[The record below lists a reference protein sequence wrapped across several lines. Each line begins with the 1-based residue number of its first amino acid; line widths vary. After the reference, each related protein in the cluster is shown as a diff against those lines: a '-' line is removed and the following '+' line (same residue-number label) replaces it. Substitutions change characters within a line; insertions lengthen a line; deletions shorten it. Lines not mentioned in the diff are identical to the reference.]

1 MKALPTPKPAARAAM
16 ALAVFLSLLV
26 APAAHA
32 ADCAGS
38 LAVSCEPSFFFGCTS
53 DCDNSPNADGG
64 TVYVLPFTPGCTWA
78 ATPTVSWIHIGTID
92 TGSSPQSFTYTTDA
106 NTGSTP
112 RTGQIAVSGKSFT
125 VRQGGTSTLASG
137 HVTTSGGSPVS
148 GVLIDFTD
156 GTPDVTTDSNGFW
169 QQTGFATCN
178 FTWAYPSKSGFTFSP
193 FRRSVS
199 SGQTDRDFTAI
210 PQ

>member
-1 MKALPTPKPAARAAM
+1 MKTHPTPKHAVRAAL
-16 ALAVFLSLLV
+16 ALAAFLSLLA
-26 APAAHA
+26 APAVYAD
-32 ADCAGS
+32 DCAGN

-53 DCDNSPNADGG
+53 NCSNSPSAGGG
-64 TVYVLPFTPGCTWA
+64 TVYVMPFSSCTWT

-112 RTGQIAVSGKSFT
+112 RSGQIAVSGKSFT

-137 HVTTSGGSPVS
+137 HVTTAGGSPVS

-178 FTWAYPSKSGFTFSP
+178 FTWAYPSKTGYTFSP
-193 FRRSVS
+193 FRLSVS
-199 SGQTDRDFTAI
+199 SGQTDRNFTAI